1 MCLYDDDDDDVIG
14 GLYDGR
20 SMMASMVLGAEGAQI
35 GECV

>member
-1 MCLYDDDDDDVIG
+1 MCAYDAG

-35 GECV
+35 GENPHVLAL